1 MIKQRLQTLIGTWLA
16 GLLALLPLALTL
28 SLLIWV
34 VKVIHVYLGPNSPAG
49 RVFSLLGQP
58 FAEHPVLEYLAGSVL
73 LVLVIYPLGLAVRSS
88 LTKPLMALVDR
99 TVRRIPVV
107 GSIYGLVDRFVGLVN
122 QKQDADI
129 AAMSP
134 VWCFFGGDGVAVLA
148 LLPNPVPVQL
158 GDKAYLA
165 VLVPTAPVPIGGGL
179 LYVPAEW
186 VRPAQIGVDT
196 LTSVYL
202 SMGIV
207 APSGYVAEQALPLA
221 TPGSAG
227 DRP

>member
-1 MIKQRLQTLIGTWLA
+1 MIKQALQKVLGTWLA
-16 GLLALLPLALTL
+16 GLLALLPLLLTL
-28 SLLIWV
+28 SLLAWV
-34 VKVIHVYLGPNSPAG
+34 VNLSHIYLGPNSPAG
-49 RVFSLLGQP
+49 RFFSLFGQP
-58 FAEHPVLEYLAGSVL
+58 FANHPVLEYLAGSVV
-73 LVLVIYPLGLAVRSS
+73 LVLVIYPLGLAVQSS
-88 LTKPLMALVDR
+88 LKKPLAALVDR

-107 GSIYGLVDRFVGLVN
+107 GSLYSLADRFVGLLDK
-122 QKQDADI
+122 KQDADI

-148 LLPNPVPVQL
+148 LLPNPVPIQL
-158 GDKAYLA
+158 EGRPYLA

-179 LYVPAEW
+179 LYLPAEW

-207 APSGYVAEQALPLA
+207 APLPLLKDGRSS
-221 TPGSAG
+221 PS
-227 DRP
+227 PE

>member
-1 MIKQRLQTLIGTWLA
+1 MIKQRLKKLIGTWLA

-28 SLLIWV
+28 SLLVWV

-49 RVFSLLGQP
+49 RIFSLFGQP
-58 FAEHPVLEYLAGSVL
+58 FVNHPVLEYLVGSAL
-73 LVLVIYPLGLAVRSS
+73 LILVIYPLGLAVRSS
-88 LTKPLMALVDR
+88 LTKPLTAFVDR

-107 GSIYGLVDRFVGLVN
+107 GSLYSLVDSFVGLVD

-148 LLPNPVPVQL
+148 LLPNPVPIQL
-158 GDKAYLA
+158 EGRPYLA

-186 VRPAQIGVDT
+186 VRPAQIGVDM

-207 APSGYVAEQALPLA
+207 APAASLAEQALPLA

-227 DRP
+227 GRP

>member
-1 MIKQRLQTLIGTWLA
+1 MIKRRLQQLLGTWLA
-16 GLLALLPLALTL
+16 GLLALLPLLLTL
-28 SLLIWV
+28 SLLAWV
-34 VKVIHVYLGPNSPAG
+34 VNLIHVYLGPNSPAG
-49 RVFSLLGQP
+49 RFFSLVGQT
-58 FAEHPVLEYLAGSVL
+58 FTNHPVLEYLAGSVF
-73 LVLVIYPLGLAVRSS
+73 LVLIIYPLGLAVQSS
-88 LTKPLMALVDR
+88 LKKPLATLVDR

-107 GSIYGLVDRFVGLVN
+107 GSLYSLVDRFVGLVN

-158 GDKAYLA
+158 EGRAYLA

-179 LYVPAEW
+179 LYVPADW

-196 LTSVYL
+196 LTSVYI

-207 APSGYVAEQALPLA
+207 PPPSLVKDGR
-221 TPGSAG
+221 SS
-227 DRP
+227 